1 MSKVEARARL
11 WDASSLEDRVQELYV
26 RAKKNEANRSGE
38 LLLAFS
44 LGVATLLAFAAITG
58 LGIFRTSRQR
68 HTASRSTSRS
78 ITQNSEMGCCQTNGL
93 IEQTVLSLDAIGEYT
108 EFSLEGTYHSESDE
122 ERRTYHSVAGEEESL
137 PSLGGNVAQRDS
149 RESARRLLDA

>member
-44 LGVATLLAFAAITG
+44 LGVATLLAFAAIAG

-68 HTASRSTSRS
+68 LTTSRSTSRS
-78 ITQNSEMGCCQTNGL
+78 IAQDSEMGCCQTNGL
-93 IEQTVLSLDAIGEYT
+93 IENTVVSLDAIGEYT
-108 EFSLEGTYHSESDE
+108 DFTLEGTYHSESDE
-122 ERRTYHSVAGEEESL
+122 ELILAGEEESL
-137 PSLGGNVAQRDS
+137 PSLGGNVARRDS